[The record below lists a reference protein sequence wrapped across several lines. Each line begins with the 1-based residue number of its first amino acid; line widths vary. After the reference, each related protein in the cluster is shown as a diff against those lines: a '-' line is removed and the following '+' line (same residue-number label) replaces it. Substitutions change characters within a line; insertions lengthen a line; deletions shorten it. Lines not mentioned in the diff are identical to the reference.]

1 MRHLFARGFLVLAL
15 GWAGPL
21 FAQQTKAENT
31 SGGAQGTIVSQVL
44 TIDSERLFQDSAFGR
59 RVAAQAEAKVT
70 ELAAENRTIEAE
82 LEAEEQALTQKRTTL
97 SPAEFRSL
105 ADAFDR
111 KVMETRSIQA
121 GKARLIE
128 ETLDR
133 ERSVLLTAAAPVL
146 EQIMRAAG
154 AAVILE
160 RRSVFVSIS
169 AIEVTQEA
177 IQALDNSLGDGTK

>member
-1 MRHLFARGFLVLAL
+1 MRGFLVLAL
-15 GWAGPL
+15 VWAGPL
-21 FAQQTKAENT
+21 YSQQSDPVRP
-31 SGGAQGTIVSQVL
+31 SGVAQGTVTSQVL

-59 RVAAQAEAKVT
+59 RVAAQAEDNVAK
-70 ELAAENRTIEAE
+70 LGAENRVIEAD
-82 LEAEEQALTQKRTTL
+82 LEAEELALTEKRATL
-97 SPAEFRSL
+97 TPVEFRAL

-111 KVMETRSIQA
+111 KVMETRNIQA
-121 GKARLIE
+121 GKARQIE

-133 ERSVLLTAAAPVL
+133 ERSVLLSAAAPVL

-154 AAVILE
+154 ATVILE